1 LIEDGKNEE
10 NFHPI
15 DRYHRQLFAK
25 TSNPLIYYVYR
36 ATKPNL
42 QLICCP
48 IGRPKTE
55 VGVRSSN
62 LNLATL
68 WLNCVRFTSLNC
80 LKFSGSKQP
89 VSAYHDIRQLAKNTN
104 KYNYHTTKWFTS
116 HRSRAKLVFPKEK
129 KERRVQQRLYMN
141 KKIHAYISSTQVIQ
155 VSYSLQNMVF
165 KECEECWLCLAFT
178 AWRMLYTFMKVI

>member
-1 LIEDGKNEE
+1 MTTWKKKKKKP
-10 NFHPI
+10 F
-15 DRYHRQLFAK
+15 
-25 TSNPLIYYVYR
+25 
-36 ATKPNL
+36 TKPNL

-55 VGVRSSN
+55 VGVGSSN

-89 VSAYHDIRQLAKNTN
+89 VSSYHDIRQLAKNTN
-104 KYNYHTTKWFTS
+104 KYNYRTTKWFTS

-178 AWRMLYTFMKVI
+178 AWRMLYTFMKVINQI